1 MAFFMYNEME
11 VMNMI
16 YITGDIHGNQFK
28 WLEQIDPVLKEG
40 DIIIVCGDFGIGFFQ
55 QKYSSEESFYDFISE
70 QPYTV
75 LFIDGNHENFN
86 LLNSYQVESWNGGY
100 VHKIRHNLIHLMRG
114 EIYTIEGKTFFTF
127 GGGYSIDQP
136 LRKENVSWWP
146 QEMPS
151 KQEYENG
158 LHHLDSV
165 DHVDYII
172 THTAPDETVYFLST
186 IKKYHIKGDVHQE
199 FPLTTYLNDIQKK
212 TTYTHWYFGHFHVDR
227 ELWRNQTALFNT
239 IYECE
244 SHRIIK
250 QWNTYEY

>member
-1 MAFFMYNEME
+1 MKTL
-11 VMNMI
+11 I
-16 YITGDIHGNQFK
+16 YLIVIT
-28 WLEQIDPVLKEG
+28 
-40 DIIIVCGDFGIGFFQ
+40 
-55 QKYSSEESFYDFISE
+55 
-70 QPYTV
+70 
-75 LFIDGNHENFN
+75 
-86 LLNSYQVESWNGGY
+86 WNGGR
-100 VHKIRHNLIHLMRG
+100 VHKIRQNLIHLMRG
-114 EIYTIEGKTFFTF
+114 EIYTIEGKTFFIF

-136 LRKENVSWWP
+136 LRKENGSWWP

-158 LHHLDSV
+158 LTHLEEV
-165 DHVDYII
+165 NNQVDYIL

-186 IKKYHIKGDVHQE
+186 IKQYRIKGDVYQE

-212 TTYTHWYFGHFHVDR
+212 TSYTHWYFGHFHVDR

-250 QWNTYEY
+250 QWNTYEC

>member
-1 MAFFMYNEME
+1 ME
-11 VMNMI
+11 W
-16 YITGDIHGNQFK
+16 GH
-28 WLEQIDPVLKEG
+28 
-40 DIIIVCGDFGIGFFQ
+40 
-55 QKYSSEESFYDFISE
+55 
-70 QPYTV
+70 
-75 LFIDGNHENFN
+75 
-86 LLNSYQVESWNGGY
+86 

-151 KQEYENG
+151 KQECENG
-158 LHHLDSV
+158 LTHLEKV
-165 DHVDYII
+165 NNQVDYIL

-186 IKKYHIKGDVHQE
+186 IKHYRIKGDVYQE

-212 TTYTHWYFGHFHVDR
+212 ISYTHWYFGHFHVDR

-244 SHRIIK
+244 SHRILK
-250 QWNTYEY
+250 